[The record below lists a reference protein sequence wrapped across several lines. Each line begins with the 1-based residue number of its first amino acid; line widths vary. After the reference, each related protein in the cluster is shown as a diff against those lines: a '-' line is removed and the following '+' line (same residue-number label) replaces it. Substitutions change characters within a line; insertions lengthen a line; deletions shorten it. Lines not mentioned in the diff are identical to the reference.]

1 MIVDT
6 IENAYLYKAI
16 SPRIAKALEL
26 LASKDIDEKPEGK
39 HEVESSKLYYLVQNY
54 TTKPR
59 ENGLFEAHKKYIDI
73 QFVANGQ
80 ESIFVEH
87 ISKLKET
94 KAYNENDEAA
104 LYEQPGRFSDIRMSK
119 GMFCILFP
127 EDGHAPC
134 RTAANECKVRKIVVK
149 VAID

>member
-1 MIVDT
+1 MIVDR
-6 IENAYLYKAI
+6 IENEHLYKAV

-26 LASKDIDEKPEGK
+26 LGSKDIGEKAEGK
-39 HEVESSKLYYLVQNY
+39 HEVETSKLYFLVQNY

-59 ENGLFEAHKKYIDI
+59 SNGLFEAHKKYLDI
-73 QFVANGQ
+73 QFVVDGE

-87 ISKLKET
+87 ISKLKES
-94 KAYNENDEAA
+94 KAYNEKDEAA
-104 LYEQPGRFSDIRMSK
+104 LYDQPSSFSEIRMSK

-127 EDGHAPC
+127 EDGHGPC
-134 RTAANECKVRKIVVK
+134 RTMISECKVHKIVFK